1 MEHIGKIKTEYVS
14 EYKNKIITNEVVLT
28 SERLNDH
35 ILIKH
40 KKEYE
45 NLRVYLKEI
54 VEEPDYILRDN
65 RHSDTLIFLK
75 YVNIAN
81 KRGRIVIKLAIAAD
95 ERHPKNSIITLMQL
109 NERTWNQTIKNKGEI
124 IFDKF
129 K

>member
-109 NERTWNQTIKNKGEI
+109 NERTWNQTIKNKGDI